1 MGVRLDL
8 EPSAASAAECGAS
21 RRGGEGL
28 VITKAKAATLCC
40 CNHGCCNHLEEQSHQ
55 PWPAWVILLVLDKSC
70 NHAAVAGSSGHHI
83 HCHHTTKD
91 RKLIPASSENRGSRP
106 KTKQG
111 LFHCPLDSAL
121 HSGNK
126 MLDATHTP
134 KLSRQHL
141 A

>member
-21 RRGGEGL
+21 REGGRGPCHHQSKSSYTVL
-28 VITKAKAATLCC
+28 LQSR
-40 CNHGCCNHLEEQSHQ
+40 CCNHLEEQSHQ

-70 NHAAVAGSSGHHI
+70 DHAAVAGSSGHHI

-91 RKLIPASSENRGSRP
+91 RKLIPASSENRGSPP

-126 MLDATHTP
+126 MLDATHTR